1 MSSKI
6 SQAQLDANTTTYAID
21 DYRKMVNY
29 ESGTNK
35 GYVRFAKGADGKL
48 KIEKFNNKI
57 DVPLSWRSNTSA
69 AHNKAVRDKFLAAM
83 EKDLA
88 YLSNADT
95 IRDLILRPKN
105 NAQQVDEGL
114 ALSRR
119 DLKKI
124 FVKFDAEFNTA
135 EGRIRIVENF
145 YKSAMERCGFHGSK
159 DDFINRYLKPQMHG
173 VDPTKTLYFETDDAN
188 AGNPDPTKRMK
199 MDENGFRSYLVSLD
213 SLVAAAMNRIDAES
227 ACKSIARAAAK
238 QDAGFGLNLPEQ
250 DVAKVRASL
259 TALFQ
264 AENVQDIELG
274 FGTAGTGLELF
285 LKNVLP
291 VMVRQVA
298 ENIKTYA
305 DRNDNAAVEEMLDA
319 ELNFDRVF
327 DMAKRFIEGA
337 RQAVETASN
346 IEIPP
351 KEDKDAF
358 DKIAS
363 AVQQMRLNAKNTIE
377 QLTVLQDA
385 RKAFV
390 FNVNAPKGQYENL
403 AQDIARLT
411 PTYIKE
417 AHVDDFTAKFLREN
431 FASVARDIPQVSAN
445 FRQKAKEHID
455 QLVVAGQL
463 NYGER
468 WVLSTGADLKD
479 TRLKGASGADKFLEE
494 LSDAAIDI
502 ANEEKGGMPMLN
514 NLLTRTIPKILN
526 QRIHNALA
534 SKGQARLYIDPESR
548 LKVIAQ
554 LKLVGKSYRK
564 FFLGREELLLG
575 KAMNGIKSQLDRLL
589 KKGNITPAERDN
601 LLSDFETR
609 LNTALSRAV
618 ERFYEAA
625 PLDAEETDEQT
636 IDKGVKKLEQLFSEE
651 KDDVI
656 ADMRQRMSTITLA
669 NAYGGEQRRA
679 LLDLKAHVDACV
691 ATLNQDG
698 VKLTVDVPAGDFE
711 TALHKLYY
719 KVLEKT
725 LEGRN
730 LGHKQIGENLNQ
742 SVQNE
747 FVSQAKKLVSTVNKL
762 SDDLDANMRKYIE
775 AMTDTALQHNN
786 LGYYEKDL
794 GKDEMKALRKSFA
807 DSALLAMKGLLDAEK
822 RKFLAY
828 PETYTKKA
836 VKASDLALSFFS
848 DVGPEKVFTEESIP
862 QIFEGV
868 IDKRRSAVMSWLYNP
883 TGANG
888 NSTLAKDLVTAEKS
902 RVSAEGSPLKR
913 YAEKLPANELSNILN
928 AAVEQV
934 IQRAEK
940 YAVSYATG
948 GRDKFNE
955 RIGKEIREIVDKRV
969 KAMAEF
975 REGFIKDAEP
985 IIAKYVDS
993 LKTATKSGIEVA
1005 KAKRDQILDELSRAA
1020 ELPKLKGF
1028 AVAFDGMLQKMVKDK
1043 IDMKVADFLKYSE
1056 TVTKAY
1062 ERCIPAYEEH
1072 LRAKFDELKAAGA
1085 TDEDIQHIETKLMPV
1100 LRDSMATQLQA
1111 DPDFYAGEKGPAG
1124 ARMWADGQ
1132 IESFLN
1138 NLKAVNL
1145 STDEGLKETLSNI
1158 GLSRIAK
1165 TPETFA
1171 AARSNIDTYIG
1182 NEDVKK
1188 LLAETR
1194 KAVLTSSAYGLN
1206 ETSAEPVA
1214 AARKIKEFHEGVKAA
1229 LLGLQKVVLQER
1241 FNKKQV
1247 GPAMDLFKM
1256 WLQKYNLPD
1265 ILVSTLSLGSVKLEE
1280 AAMAHFK
1287 ERVARL
1293 QQAVDKD
1300 GYATEALLS
1309 PKYVTDLLTY
1319 INRLARNAMFVS
1331 MQEELVNRRMTEI
1344 TTAKENARIY
1354 GGAVTEPGQAPVSKE
1369 MAMLNFTGLR
1379 EHILYA
1385 LRNAELALKQK
1396 VVSFEDMYRWKDLIQ
1411 EEFDRQVADT
1421 GANIE
1426 LYKRFAQSRVEMID
1440 AIDRPEVSGDE
1451 VIKGYLNDS
1460 LQDYF
1465 KGKDI
1470 RDEKVISHKFLQ
1482 DNNVSAMFLINYLSD
1497 QLIAKVAQTKATL
1510 KELANKNPRPDEVH
1524 LQLLNVK
1531 QLENQFRQDA
1541 DAIVE
1546 AMALQPKGKKGT
1558 YTHLFH
1564 LINDEVTKVV
1574 KKEAEDAKKQLKGV
1588 KK

>member
-1 MSSKI
+1 MSKTI
-6 SQAQLDANTTTYAID
+6 TQAQLNANQKTYAID

-29 ESGTNK
+29 TSGTNK
-35 GYVRFAKGADGKL
+35 GYVRFARESDGTL
-48 KIEKFNNKI
+48 KIQKFNNKI

-69 AHNKAVRDKFLAAM
+69 AHNKAVREKFLAAM

-88 YLSNADT
+88 YLSNADA
-95 IRDLILRPKN
+95 IKDLILRPKN
-105 NAQQVDEGL
+105 KAQQVDTGL

-119 DLKKI
+119 ELKKI
-124 FVKFDAEFNTA
+124 FEKFDAEFNTGT
-135 EGRIRIVENF
+135 GRIRIVENF
-145 YKSAMERCGFHGSK
+145 YQSAMERCGFHGTK
-159 DDFINRYLKPQMHG
+159 ADFIDRYLKPQMHG

-188 AGNPDPTKRMK
+188 AENPDPTKRMK
-199 MDENGFRSYLVSLD
+199 MDETGFRAYLLSLDNLVS
-213 SLVAAAMNRIDAES
+213 AAMNRIDAES
-227 ACKSIARAAAK
+227 ACKGIARAAAQK
-238 QDAGFGLNLPEQ
+238 DAGFGLNLPEQ

-264 AENVQDIELG
+264 TEHIPDINLG

-285 LKNVLP
+285 LKKVLP
-291 VMVRQVA
+291 VMVRQAA

-305 DRNDNAAVEEMLDA
+305 ENNDNAAVEEMLDA

-358 DKIAS
+358 DKFVS
-363 AVQQMRLNAKNTIE
+363 AVQQMQRNAKSTIE
-377 QLTVLQDA
+377 QLAVLQDA
-385 RKAFV
+385 RQAFV
-390 FNVNAPKGQYENL
+390 FKVNAPKGQYENF
-403 AQDIARLT
+403 AQDVAKLT

-417 AHVDDFTAKFLREN
+417 AHVDDFTAKFLRAN
-431 FASVARDIPQVSAN
+431 FAQVARDIPQVSAD

-455 QLVVAGQL
+455 QLVVAGQI

-468 WVLSTGADLKD
+468 WVIGVGADLKD
-479 TRLKGASGADKFLEE
+479 TKLKGSSGADKFLEE

-534 SKGQARLYIDPESR
+534 SKGQARMYLDPDSR

-564 FFLGREELLLG
+564 FFLEREEILLG

-589 KKGNITPAERDN
+589 KKGNITQAERDN
-601 LLSDFETR
+601 LLNDFATR
-609 LNTALSRAV
+609 LKTALSRAV

-625 PLDAEETDEQT
+625 PLDPEETDEQT
-636 IDKGVKKLEQLFSEE
+636 INKGVKKLEQLFSEE

-656 ADMRQRMSTITLA
+656 ADMRQRMSTITLT
-669 NAYGGEQRRA
+669 NAYGGQQRRA
-679 LLDLKAHVDACV
+679 LLDTKKHVDDCV
-691 ATLNQDG
+691 AKLEADN
-698 VKLTVDVPAGDFE
+698 VKLTVDLPSGDFE

-719 KVLEKT
+719 KVLEQK
-725 LEGRN
+725 LEGQK

-742 SVQNE
+742 SVQDE
-747 FVSQAKKLVSTVNKL
+747 FVSQAKKLVSTVNTL
-762 SDDLDANMRKYIE
+762 SKDLDANMRKYIE
-775 AMTDTALQHNN
+775 ATTDAALQNN
-786 LGYYEKDL
+786 KLDYYEMDL
-794 GKDEMKALRKSFA
+794 GKDEMKALHKSFA
-807 DSALLAMKGLLDAEK
+807 DGVLLAMKGLLDAEK
-822 RKFLAY
+822 RKFLAH
-828 PETYTKKA
+828 PETYTKKT
-836 VKASDLALSFFS
+836 VKPEDLALSFFT
-848 DVGPEKVFTEESIP
+848 DCGPEKMYTEDSIA
-862 QIFEGV
+862 QIFNGV
-868 IDKRRSAVMSWLYNP
+868 IDARHSAVMSWLHNP

-888 NSTLAKDLVTAEKS
+888 NSTFAKDLVTAEKT
-902 RVSAEGSPLKR
+902 RVSAGDSPLKK
-913 YAEKLPANELSNILN
+913 YADKLPANELSNILN
-928 AAVEQV
+928 AAVDQV
-934 IQRAEK
+934 LKRAEK
-940 YAVSYATG
+940 YSVSYATG

-955 RIGKEIREIVDKRV
+955 RIGKEIRAIVDKRV

-975 REGFIKDAEP
+975 REGFVKDAAP

-993 LKTATKSGIEVA
+993 LRTETKSGIEVA
-1005 KAKRDQILDELSRAA
+1005 TAKRDQILDELSRNP

-1062 ERCIPAYEEH
+1062 DQCIPAYEEH
-1072 LRAKFDELKAAGA
+1072 LRARFGELRAAGA
-1085 TDEDIQHIETKLMPV
+1085 TDEDIQHIETNLMPV
-1100 LRDSMATQLQA
+1100 LRDDMATQLQH
-1111 DPDFYAGEKGPAG
+1111 DPDFYAGAHGPLG
-1124 ARMWADGQ
+1124 AQRWADSQ
-1132 IESFLN
+1132 IELFLSH
-1138 NLKAVNL
+1138 LKAINL
-1145 STDEGLKETLSNI
+1145 STDEGLKETLASI
-1158 GLSRIAK
+1158 GLTRIAK

-1171 AARSNIDTYIG
+1171 NARREINTYIG
-1182 NEDVKK
+1182 NEGVQK

-1194 KAVLTSSAYGLN
+1194 KAVLTSSAYGFN
-1206 ETSAEPVA
+1206 TTSAAPVA
-1214 AARKIKEFHEGVKAA
+1214 AARKIAEFRNDVKSA
-1229 LLGLQKVVLQER
+1229 LLGLQRMVLQER
-1241 FNKKQV
+1241 FDVKQV
-1247 GPAMDLFKM
+1247 EPAVELFQM
-1256 WLQKYNLPD
+1256 WLRKYNLPD
-1265 ILVSTLSLGSVKLEE
+1265 ILVSTMSLGSVKLED
-1280 AAMAHFK
+1280 AAVAHFN
-1287 ERVARL
+1287 ARIAKL
-1293 QQAVDKD
+1293 KQEIATN
-1300 GYATEALLS
+1300 GYTEEALLS
-1309 PKYVTDLLTY
+1309 PTYVMDLLHY
-1319 INRLARNAMFVS
+1319 INKLGRTAMFVS
-1331 MQEELVNRRMTEI
+1331 MEADLVNRRMTEI

-1369 MAMLNFTGLR
+1369 LAMLNFTGLR
-1379 EHILYA
+1379 EHVLYA
-1385 LRNAELALKQK
+1385 LRNAELALRQK

-1411 EEFDRQVADT
+1411 EEFDKQVADT

-1451 VIKGYLNDS
+1451 VIKGYLLDS
-1460 LQDYF
+1460 LQEHF

-1470 RDEKVISHKFLQ
+1470 RDEKVISRKFLQ

-1510 KELANKNPRPDEVH
+1510 KEFANNNPRPDEVH
-1524 LQLLNVK
+1524 LQLLSVK
-1531 QLENQFRQDA
+1531 QLENRFRQDA
-1541 DAIVE
+1541 DEIVE

-1564 LINDEVTKVV
+1564 LIDDEVAKVV
-1574 KKEAEDAKKQLKGV
+1574 KKEAEEAKKQLKGV